1 MLLHSASTRRLTKFK
16 SPEERSSTQDP
27 ELCRVAAARIPPSAL
42 LYHDSTQ
49 IPSLVSTTTIPFP
62 LR

>member
-27 ELCRVAAARIPPSAL
+27 ELHRVAARIPPSAL
-42 LYHDSTQ
+42 LYHDSNQ

>member
-1 MLLHSASTRRLTKFK
+1 MKFK